1 MRKVTAETPR
11 RGGESSHLPQP
22 TIRTSA
28 PRRLRGSIHL
38 ALLFMVLSALPL
50 CAQEAEPPA
59 RPGVRITFLPPPMEG
74 TLSLGIYDKKG
85 RLVRVL
91 AREATEKDF
100 TVGLNGFITFW
111 DGKDDSGKPAPIGNY
126 DIRGY
131 SVGAVDV
138 EGVAIHG
145 NDWITDDDAPR
156 PAKIIDLRTKAPDEI
171 EAALETFE
179 GKPLLVAIRFE
190 TEAGSRPALHEV
202 VTIADGK
209 ITLMSK
215 GETRTFPLGA
225 GESAI
230 DATLGA
236 KDRLWV
242 IVQTPTGRE
251 VRAFTLDGEFLR
263 RLGYAPGDP
272 LPRRILAA
280 RGTFAERWSE
290 QIVLL
295 EESDKLQRVRLLALP
310 QKPAASDA
318 PVWATVFEKEIWRGA
333 TFDSVKDL
341 LVRPGGKPFVPEKEF
356 VVRLI
361 NNPLLKDEPTTAHV
375 SIGFNERGSFL
386 QTTDGLPLRRITETP
401 HLRWTVIGREGS
413 GKLLT
418 ILQSDG
424 AVVEEFRARRLAN
437 MMAFDAGDY
446 EWAGK

>member
-1 MRKVTAETPR
+1 MHRFTAETQR
-11 RGGESSHLPQP
+11 RGEEPSRLPKP
-22 TIRTSA
+22 SIRTSA
-28 PRRLRGSIHL
+28 PPRLRGSIFL
-38 ALLFMVLSALPL
+38 ALLLVALSAFPVL
-50 CAQEAEPPA
+50 AQDEPAPK
-59 RPGVRITFLPPPMEG
+59 PGVRITFLPPPMEG

-100 TVGLNGFITFW
+100 TVGLNGFITHW
-111 DGKDDSGKPAPIGNY
+111 DGKDDSGKPAPAGSY

-138 EGVAIHG
+138 EGIAIHG
-145 NDWITDDDAPR
+145 NDWLTHDDAPR

-179 GKPLLVAIRFE
+179 GKPLLVPIRFE
-190 TEAGSRPALHEV
+190 TEAGSRPTLDEV

-209 ITLMSK
+209 ITLASK
-215 GETRTFPLGA
+215 GETRTFPLGE

-242 IVQTPTGRE
+242 IVQTPAGRE
-251 VRAFTLDGEFLR
+251 VRAFTLEGEFLR

-295 EESDKLQRVRLLALP
+295 EESDKLQRVRSLALP
-310 QKPAASDA
+310 LKPATDDA
-318 PVWATVFEKEIWRGA
+318 PLWETVFEKEIWRGA
-333 TFDSVKDL
+333 TFDAIKGL
-341 LVRPGGKPFVPEKEF
+341 LVRPDGKPFVPEKEF
-356 VVRLI
+356 IVRLI

-401 HLRWTVIGREGS
+401 HLRWAVIGREGS

-424 AVVEEFRARRLAN
+424 AVVEEFKARRLAN

-446 EWAGK
+446 EWSGK